1 MKLRWR
7 QHEMILVNI
16 VAAVLLIH
24 YLEQIHSTDIAQY
37 AQPYINNQVS
47 FDLYRNVVFP
57 DLGMGILIYLVY
69 MLLNLY
75 SIPRLLK
82 SEGMSTQRMQF
93 SWSKVSFSPLAKK
106 VFLKYSWFFFQAILI
121 VIVLGSALNLAVYFK
136 HQWLLDYPGFSIFF
150 NKNTTRSQIELYGSY
165 WVVLFLLSL
174 YCLYLLIRE
183 RSMHFI
189 EVSGTQRNFRV
200 LITNQVTISILYYI
214 ALPVFTKSFNI
225 IHEDSFFPS
234 YYLMV
239 PALFGMYMSNTYW
252 LFPKT
257 ELHPFFSREIISRLL
272 ITAFLFS
279 LPLLGIIHEG
289 LPPAMVYAL
298 GFQLFIIT
306 PLTWLLYQ
314 QRRDKILQLR
324 GSEKAL
330 VKSRTDLQFLR
341 SQINPHFLFNVL
353 NTLYGT
359 ALQENAERTAGG
371 IQKLGDMMRF
381 MLHENHLDFIDMSRE
396 IDYLKNYIALQ
407 KLRTQGASEIIIE
420 DKINGEGCHHKIAP
434 MLLIPLVE
442 NAFKHGISLHQ
453 KSWIRIDLECSER
466 EIFFEVRN
474 SMHVKQADDPEKE
487 RSGIG
492 IRNVLERLKLIYP
505 GKFTTEMNGDG
516 KEFFIR
522 LSIQPNSN
530 TIK

>member
-16 VAAVLLIH
+16 VAAVLLIS
-24 YLEQIHSTDIAQY
+24 YLHGIHSTDIAQY
-37 AQPYINNQVS
+37 KEPYINNHLS
-47 FDLYRNVVFP
+47 FDLYKNVVFP
-57 DLGMGILIYLVY
+57 DLGLGVLIYVVY

-82 SEGMSTQRMQF
+82 SAGMGTKHIQF
-93 SWSKVSFSPLAKK
+93 SQSKISFSPLAKK
-106 VFLKYSWFFFQAILI
+106 IFRKYSWFFLQTIMI
-121 VIVLGSALNLAVYFK
+121 VTILGSALNLAVYYK
-136 HQWLLDYPGFSIFF
+136 HQWMFDYPGFSIFF
-150 NKNTTRSQIELYGSY
+150 NKNTTRSQIDLYGSY
-165 WVVLFLLSL
+165 WIAFLLI
-174 YCLYLLIRE
+174 CLYFLYLVFRE

-189 EVSGTQRNFRV
+189 EASGTRRNFRV
-200 LITNQVTISILYYI
+200 LITNQVTICILYYI

-225 IHEDSFFPS
+225 IHEDSFFPA
-234 YYLMV
+234 YYLTV
-239 PALFGMYMSNTYW
+239 PGLFGMYMSNTYW
-252 LFPKT
+252 LFPKI
-257 ELHPFFSREIISRLL
+257 ELYPFFSREIISRLL

-279 LPLLGIIHEG
+279 LPLLIIIHEG
-289 LPPAMVYAL
+289 LPPALVFAL
-298 GFQLFIIT
+298 GFQLFITT
-306 PLTWLLYQ
+306 PLTWVLYQ

-396 IDYLKNYIALQ
+396 VDYLKNYIALQ

-420 DKINGEGCHHKIAP
+420 DKINGGGCRHKIAP

-442 NAFKHGISLHQ
+442 NAFKHGISLQ
-453 KSWIRIDLECSER
+453 ERSWIRIDLHCNEKQ
-466 EIFFEVRN
+466 IFFEVRN
-474 SMHVKQADDPEKE
+474 SMHAKQADDPEKE

-505 GKFTTEMNGDG
+505 GKFNTEMNGDG

-522 LSIQPNSN
+522 LSIELN
-530 TIK
+530 